1 MMSRALWTQILF
13 LAVVTFLLATPA
25 QAEIRTATVAVDGM
39 ACPFCAFGIEKRL
52 KKVGGVGSVTIS
64 ARKGTATLVAK
75 AEKSIDVEQIP
86 GAIKAAGFTPGSIT
100 VDAVGRVST
109 DEQDRMVLNVSG
121 ADQTFLLASF
131 DVKAEEELRAFAK
144 KGALVRVR
152 GPIHHHQEDLT
163 AISPETV
170 EPIPKS

>member
-1 MMSRALWTQILF
+1 MLSRTFWTQILF
-13 LAVVTFLLATPA
+13 LVVVSFLLAPSA

-52 KKVGGVGSVTIS
+52 KKVAGVGSVTIS

-100 VDAVGRVST
+100 VDAVGKVST
-109 DEQDRMVLNVSG
+109 DERDRVVLKVSG
-121 ADQTFLLASF
+121 ADQTYLLASF
-131 DVKAEEELRAFAK
+131 DAQTEEELRAFAE
-144 KGALVRVR
+144 KGALVSVR
-152 GPIHHHQEDLT
+152 GAIHHHQEDLT

-170 EPIPKS
+170 EEISK